1 METDLRADHM
11 HAKNCVVRV
20 AMSEQNLT
28 NSSRCVMNELVKL
41 STEKLNLKYVYIY
54 YVSYM
59 QKEIQKIFSE
69 YEKELYIIIRKSK
82 SNI

>member
-11 HAKNCVVRV
+11 HAKNCGVRV

-41 STEKLNLKYVYIY
+41 SKEKLNLKYVYIY

>member
-1 METDLRADHM
+1 M

-59 QKEIQKIFSE
+59 QKEIQKICSE